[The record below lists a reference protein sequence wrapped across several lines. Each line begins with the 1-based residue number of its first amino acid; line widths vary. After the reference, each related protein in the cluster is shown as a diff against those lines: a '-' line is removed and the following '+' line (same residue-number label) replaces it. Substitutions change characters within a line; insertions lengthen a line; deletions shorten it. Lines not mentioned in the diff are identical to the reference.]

1 LENKK
6 NIQDICPATFAFDI
20 IGKKWNL
27 PILSILCKNGSVR
40 YNELKRLLPGIT
52 GTMLT
57 NCLKELTENGIVHRE
72 QFFEIPPRVEYS
84 LTNSGE
90 ELSPIIESIV
100 FWGRKNMETL
110 RVNNTVTSEKS

>member
-1 LENKK
+1 MENKK
-6 NIQDICPATFAFDI
+6 SIQDICPATFAFDI
-20 IGKKWNL
+20 IGNKWNL
-27 PILSILCKNGSVR
+27 PILSVLCKNGSVR

-57 NCLKELTENGIVHRE
+57 NCLKELTANGIVHRE

-100 FWGRKNMETL
+100 VWGRRNMETL
-110 RVNNTVTSEKS
+110 RGNDTLLS